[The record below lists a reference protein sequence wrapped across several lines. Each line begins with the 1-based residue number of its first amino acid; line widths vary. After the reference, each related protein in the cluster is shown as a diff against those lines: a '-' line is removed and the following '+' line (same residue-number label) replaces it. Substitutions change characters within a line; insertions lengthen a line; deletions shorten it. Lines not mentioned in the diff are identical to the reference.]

1 MFFMARQTDPTLR
14 LSSGRQS
21 TIAHGNDVTA
31 QFSRKGACCV
41 NIAWIMIRAM
51 KSELAGKR
59 ALVVGGSGGIG
70 RSLAEALI
78 AEGATVTAVGRHPV
92 PGAES
97 CVVDLDNSAECA
109 IVLSKAFCAEILAV
123 VRGPFLQKP
132 LGGTSREEWESITW
146 ANLGFPGALV
156 SAALPAMEKA
166 RWGRILLFGGTRT
179 DAVRGFRTNAAYA
192 AAKTGL
198 SSLAKSVAIGYA
210 SSGITCNVL
219 CPGFVETEYLDSA
232 LKSELAA
239 KNPDGKLISVREV
252 ADSALFLLKTPSIN
266 GVSLPIDKG
275 WSPFVI

>member
-1 MFFMARQTDPTLR
+1 
-14 LSSGRQS
+14 
-21 TIAHGNDVTA
+21 
-31 QFSRKGACCV
+31 
-41 NIAWIMIRAM
+41 MIKAM
-51 KSELAGKR
+51 KNELAGKR

-70 RSLAEALI
+70 RSLTEALI
-78 AEGATVTAVGRHPV
+78 AEGAKVTVVGRHPV
-92 PGAES
+92 PSAES

-109 IVLSKAFCAEILAV
+109 IVLSKASCVDILAV

-132 LGGTSREEWESITW
+132 LGGTSLEEWESLSW

-179 DAVRGFRTNAAYA
+179 DSVRGFRTNAAYA

-198 SSLAKSVAIGYA
+198 SSLAKSVALGYA

-232 LKSELAA
+232 LKRELAA

-252 ADSALFLLKTPSIN
+252 ADSALFLLKTPAIN

-275 WSPFVI
+275 WSPVII